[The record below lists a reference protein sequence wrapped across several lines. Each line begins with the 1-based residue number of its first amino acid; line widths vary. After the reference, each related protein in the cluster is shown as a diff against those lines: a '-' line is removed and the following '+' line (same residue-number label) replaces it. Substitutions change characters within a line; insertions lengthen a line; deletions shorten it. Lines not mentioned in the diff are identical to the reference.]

1 MLGDYNKSSIC
12 YENALTLLPTYEAAV
27 DRWHAVLC
35 HRKLEKA
42 LENQHKSL
50 QRTLEDLKEYQ
61 KRQIEWQQQND
72 KLISE
77 QVDFLLVRVH
87 CTPLPVLFLYDAPTD
102 QLFQAGPDGKLERRK
117 AFNDN
122 QIRTQVS
129 SRVDDCVIIDNAD
142 DAERQIVR
150 CSFRYFSVLSL
161 DLIILETLALQLF
174 FATNFL
180 AKKEIA
186 I

>member
-1 MLGDYNKSSIC
+1 MYLPLFQSINQSLSNAMQAYLSPRQSQPKHHFTLGNVYAVLGDYNKSSIC

-61 KRQIEWQQQND
+61 KRHEEWQQQND

-77 QVDFLLVRVH
+77 QVERVGEKRFRMEAVE
-87 CTPLPVLFLYDAPTD
+87 LSSIRDEGDEGDDGLFYCIE
-102 QLFQAGPDGKLERRK
+102 KLMSGE
-117 AFNDN
+117 
-122 QIRTQVS
+122 
-129 SRVDDCVIIDNAD
+129 
-142 DAERQIVR
+142 EM
-150 CSFRYFSVLSL
+150 
-161 DLIILETLALQLF
+161 
-174 FATNFL
+174 
-180 AKKEIA
+180 
-186 I
+186 

>member
-1 MLGDYNKSSIC
+1 MNSVDGVCVQLLFNSQSQPKHHFTLGNVYAVLGDYNKSSIC

-77 QVDFLLVRVH
+77 QV
-87 CTPLPVLFLYDAPTD
+87 
-102 QLFQAGPDGKLERRK
+102 
-117 AFNDN
+117 
-122 QIRTQVS
+122 
-129 SRVDDCVIIDNAD
+129 
-142 DAERQIVR
+142 
-150 CSFRYFSVLSL
+150 
-161 DLIILETLALQLF
+161 
-174 FATNFL
+174 
-180 AKKEIA
+180 
-186 I
+186 

>member
-1 MLGDYNKSSIC
+1 MYAVLGDYNKSSIC
-12 YENALTLLPTYEAAV
+12 YENALTLLPTFEAAV
-27 DRWHAVLC
+27 DRWHGVLC

-61 KRQIEWQQQND
+61 KRHEEWQQQND

-77 QVDFLLVRVH
+77 QVTMLSGGSTETYDPYFFHRLLESL
-87 CTPLPVLFLYDAPTD
+87 TPFNIFVLTK
-102 QLFQAGPDGKLERRK
+102 AGPDGKLERRK

-122 QIRTQVS
+122 RIRNQVS
-129 SRVDDCVIIDNAD
+129 SRIEDCVIIDNAD

-150 CSFRYFSVLSL
+150 CSFR
-161 DLIILETLALQLF
+161 
-174 FATNFL
+174 
-180 AKKEIA
+180 
-186 I
+186 